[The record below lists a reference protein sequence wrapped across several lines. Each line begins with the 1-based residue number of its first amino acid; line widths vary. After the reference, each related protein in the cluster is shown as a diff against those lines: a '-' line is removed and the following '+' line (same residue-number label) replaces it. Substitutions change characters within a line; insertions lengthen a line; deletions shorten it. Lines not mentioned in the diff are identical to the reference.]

1 MKINKRELLKKLTQ
15 ENLWKRL
22 SSEEIRL
29 YLLLII
35 FADKVKGTGRL
46 SSKAL
51 EGCLG
56 SNFPRDQLEKAAHDL
71 EKLHLIKLD
80 ISWPRSQI
88 EFEFLRGDKLG
99 SKSKEIQA

>member
-1 MKINKRELLKKLTQ
+1 MKINKGELLKKLTQ

-35 FADKVKGTGRL
+35 FADKAKGTGRL

-56 SNFPRDQLEKAAHDL
+56 NNFPRDQLEKAAHDL
-71 EKLHLIKLD
+71 ENLRLVKLD
-80 ISWPRSQI
+80 ISWPTSEI
-88 EFEFLRGDKLG
+88 EFEFLREDGLG
-99 SKSKEIQA
+99 SKSKISS